1 MWIALVNDTSSP
13 SSADIRPF
21 GCVLGGEKASKAFF
35 NSAKLYDRYLPHEK
49 EREREEEGSDRSAAS
64 PETFVHKSENYEPV
78 PRSLAASAPPA
89 ADQPYACQRVT
100 ER

>member
-1 MWIALVNDTSSP
+1 MWIAFVNDTSSP

-49 EREREEEGSDRSAAS
+49 ERERKKEATARPLRQKHLYINLKIMSRS
-64 PETFVHKSENYEPV
+64 PG
-78 PRSLAASAPPA
+78 RLPPLRPL
-89 ADQPYACQRVT
+89 QPTSHMPANA
-100 ER
+100 